1 MGPADPG
8 LGVAPLPVCD
18 GEGPGERIL
27 SAGPSRSDPGSR
39 GAIAP
44 RAGEQMEEIGDMM
57 EKELARGAPGEAIA
71 TPAPMPA
78 AAGVAASA
86 AHPARPWKR
95 IRHIL
100 LVLPA
105 LNEAGKIGR
114 TISKVPSGVV
124 DEVLLVDDC
133 STDGTAEEAAA
144 LGATVIRHPHNMGVG
159 AAIRTG
165 IHYAAE
171 HDFDV
176 VVVAASDDQ
185 DVPAEI
191 PRLLKPLD
199 EGKAE
204 FVQGSRYLPGG
215 RRVRHPLSRTLMTWW
230 YSVMFSALV
239 FRRVTDGTNGFR
251 AFLTSTALALPL
263 DQEWLNRYEL
273 EPYLYMRCLQRG
285 VAMEV
290 PVTKEYPAERKI
302 GYTKMKPFRDWW
314 RIFRPLL
321 FVRLGIRR

>member
-1 MGPADPG
+1 MM
-8 LGVAPLPVCD
+8 
-18 GEGPGERIL
+18 
-27 SAGPSRSDPGSR
+27 SD
-39 GAIAP
+39 
-44 RAGEQMEEIGDMM
+44 EM
-57 EKELARGAPGEAIA
+57 ARGASGGYPF
-71 TPAPMPA
+71 APSPSQVPVG
-78 AAGVAASA
+78 GVADGNALA
-86 AHPARPWKR
+86 VARPWKR
-95 IRHIL
+95 IKRIL

-114 TISKVPSGVV
+114 TIAKVPAGVV
-124 DEVLLVDDC
+124 DEILLVDDC
-133 STDGTAEEAAA
+133 STDGTGEEAAA
-144 LGATVIRHPHNMGVG
+144 LGATVIRHAKNSGVG

-171 HDFDV
+171 HAFDV

-185 DVPAEI
+185 DIPAEI
-191 PRLLKPLD
+191 PRLLQPID

-204 FVQGSRYLPGG
+204 FVQGSRYLRGG
-215 RRVRHPLSRTLMTWW
+215 KRVRHPLSRTVMTWS
-230 YSVMFSALV
+230 YSVMMTALA

-251 AFLTSTALALPL
+251 AFLTQTALSFPI

-302 GYTKMKPFRDWW
+302 GYTKMRPIRDWW
-314 RIFRPLL
+314 RIFRPIL
-321 FVRLGIRR
+321 FLRLGIRK